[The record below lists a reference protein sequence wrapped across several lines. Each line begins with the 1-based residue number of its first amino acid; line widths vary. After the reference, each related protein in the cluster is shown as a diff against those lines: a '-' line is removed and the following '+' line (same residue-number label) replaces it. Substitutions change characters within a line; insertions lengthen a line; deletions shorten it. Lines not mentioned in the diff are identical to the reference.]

1 MTETKPK
8 PTHEIRLGRVRA
20 AVWQN
25 ANDKGTWSNV
35 TFSKLYLDKDGQWKD
50 TTSFGKED
58 LLLLA
63 EAARLAANL
72 LYRDEAEQARPLKE
86 EAQA

>member
-8 PTHEIRLGRVRA
+8 PIHEVRLGRVRA

-25 ANDKGTWSNV
+25 TTDKGTRHNV
-35 TFSKLYLDKDGQWKD
+35 TFSKLYKDPDGHWKD
-50 TTSFGKED
+50 TASFGKED

-63 EAARLAANL
+63 ELARMAFHDLWE
-72 LYRDEAEQARPLKE
+72 RSEPVKTSEEEAEG
-86 EAQA
+86 